1 LLTQKLDEDKEMKCN
16 LFNKCSVENKKA
28 ADSEDENIQF
38 RRDKRYGGYIIA
50 KENSRKHNAK

>member
-1 LLTQKLDEDKEMKCN
+1 
-16 LFNKCSVENKKA
+16 VENKKA